1 MAPRAA
7 PPPTKAAVHRA
18 LIEHVRAQVGKMAG
32 LARDT
37 ASAVTHEDN
46 RSEGSKDMRATE
58 QSYIAR
64 GQAIRTEEL
73 ADALGRLETF
83 EPPSYAGRP
92 LGAGALVKAEV
103 EGETES
109 RWLYV
114 IAWGAGAEVSIANH
128 RVMVIT
134 PSSPVGRLLMGKEA
148 GDAFEIAQPGGK
160 RREWVIDSIE

>member
-1 MAPRAA
+1 VPS
-7 PPPTKAAVHRA
+7 PTKATVHQA
-18 LIEHVRAQVGKMAG
+18 LLEHLRVQVGKMAE

-64 GQAIRTEEL
+64 GQAMRTEEL
-73 ADALGRLETF
+73 ADALGRLEAF
-83 EPPSYAGRP
+83 EPPSYQGRP

-103 EGETES
+103 EGESEA

-114 IAWGAGAEVSIANH
+114 IAWGAGTELSIANH

-148 GDAFEIAQPGGK
+148 GDVFEFAQPGGK
-160 RREWVIDSIE
+160 RREWVIESIE